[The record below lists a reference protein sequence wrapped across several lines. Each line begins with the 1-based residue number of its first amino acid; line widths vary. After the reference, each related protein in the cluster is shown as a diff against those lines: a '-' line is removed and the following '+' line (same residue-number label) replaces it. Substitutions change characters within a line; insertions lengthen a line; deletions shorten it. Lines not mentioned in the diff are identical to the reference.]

1 MKTKNNTQKTAFAAI
16 AATGLIIFSLT
27 VNAQFSK
34 NSLFF
39 DSGKNN
45 YTMAMN
51 TTDFNSGRTMT
62 RTNDFSNAN
71 AFAAYL
77 VEETEEPLKI
87 EDWMIADFGSS
98 MMDLIVAE
106 TESPMEIEDWMTNES
121 NFDVYTFSLN
131 VESEEEIEIENWM
144 LNDTKF
150 EVDINVSNET
160 KPGTKVFS
168 TTTFIYQEVINESKL
183 TIEEWMVNPKVWK

>member
-51 TTDFNSGRTMT
+51 TTDLNSGRTMT

-71 AFAAYL
+71 TFAAYL
-77 VEETEEPLKI
+77 VEETEEPLKL
-87 EDWMIADFGSS
+87 EDWMTADFGSS
-98 MMDLIVAE
+98 MMDLIEAE
-106 TESPMEIEDWMTNES
+106 TESPLEIESWMLDENNFNGSGIDKAVDEPKESNKTISSSKYIFSETNYESALKFEDWM
-121 NFDVYTFSLN
+121 
-131 VESEEEIEIENWM
+131 
-144 LNDTKF
+144 
-150 EVDINVSNET
+150 INPN
-160 KPGTKVFS
+160 
-168 TTTFIYQEVINESKL
+168 
-183 TIEEWMVNPKVWK
+183 VWK